1 MLQENV
7 DRQTREY
14 ISPSS
19 RTKHQTTQS
28 RFHPFDQRTN
38 GNCHSNKQAQITPQ
52 PVSIRHLTEL
62 LREQRPKPHRYVLST
77 ENCNAGQINVIMD
90 SSDGKLMHKMA
101 RYPTTTFS
109 RSRPTNPRNQSTH
122 KTKTTLDH
130 VLNYYAD
137 ENHCLGPNE
146 EIHTPHPG
154 SPKSEKRKT
163 GTITGPVP
171 DRGPSTSLS
180 IKENT

>member
-1 MLQENV
+1 MSTGKLENTSHR
-7 DRQTREY
+7 RQG
-14 ISPSS
+14 P
-19 RTKHQTTQS
+19 KNQTTQS
-28 RFHPFDQRTN
+28 RFHPFDQQTN
-38 GNCHSNKQAQITPQ
+38 GNRHSNKQAQIKPQ

-77 ENCNAGQINVIMD
+77 EDCNAGQINVIMD

-109 RSRPTNPRNQSTH
+109 RSRPTNPGTSPPTKQ
-122 KTKTTLDH
+122 KTTLDH

-154 SPKSEKRKT
+154 SPKSGK
-163 GTITGPVP
+163 
-171 DRGPSTSLS
+171 
-180 IKENT
+180 